1 MGEGKKMVIIIN
13 GKGGSGKDTIC
24 DILNKHYPVTNISTI
39 TKVKQ
44 AARLIFG
51 WDGRTKSDAD
61 RKFLSDLKD
70 LWTKYN
76 DGPFKYAMDQYW
88 KFIDKPEAAYKE
100 ILVIHV
106 REPQEI
112 EKLKK
117 AIDHGGY
124 VRCVTLLVKSDR
136 TEEHD
141 YGNHADDMVEDYPYN
156 YVYHNDGALEDLD
169 QNFMR
174 FFHTVMVPSW
184 QESH

>member
-1 MGEGKKMVIIIN
+1 MAEGKKMVIIIN

-51 WDGRTKSDAD
+51 WDGLTKSDAD

-76 DGPFKYAMDQYW
+76 DGPFKYAYEQYK
-88 KFIDKPEAAYKE
+88 KFRDKPATAYNE
-100 ILVIHV
+100 IMVIHV
-106 REPQEI
+106 REPEEI

-117 AIDHGGY
+117 AIGFDE
-124 VRCVTLLVKSDR
+124 VECKTLLVISER
-136 TEEHD
+136 TDDHG
-141 YGNHADDMVEDYPYN
+141 YGNHADDDVDAYSYN
-156 YVYHNDGALEDLD
+156 YVYHNDGPLENLD
-169 QNFMR
+169 QNFMW
-174 FFHTVMVPSW
+174 FFHSVMVSSW

>member
-1 MGEGKKMVIIIN
+1 MAEGKKMVIIIN

-76 DGPFKYAMDQYW
+76 DGPFKYAYEQYK
-88 KFIDKPEAAYKE
+88 KFRDKPATAYNE
-100 ILVIHV
+100 IMVIHV
-106 REPQEI
+106 REPEEI

-117 AIDHGGY
+117 AIGFDEVDCKTLLITSERTDDHG
-124 VRCVTLLVKSDR
+124 
-136 TEEHD
+136 
-141 YGNHADDMVEDYPYN
+141 YGNHADDDVDAYPYG
-156 YVYHNDGALEDLD
+156 YVYHNDGPLENLD
-169 QNFMR
+169 QNFMW
-174 FFHTVMVPSW
+174 FFHTVMAPSW
-184 QESH
+184 RESH